1 MSKKTNFRHDVE
13 RYSDMYKNSIGIDH
27 YILFGK
33 NDISHNSDFRD
44 DLLTKER
51 AIACFNQCGAYYVCL
66 CHAVPKAGM
75 YGYEIEIVKEK
86 RP

>member
-1 MSKKTNFRHDVE
+1 MSKKTISHDIE
-13 RYSDMYKNSIGIDH
+13 RYSDMNKDCVGIEH

-33 NDISHNSDFRD
+33 NDISHNPDFRD
-44 DLLTKER
+44 DLYKKEC

-75 YGYEIEIVKEK
+75 CGYDIEIIKEN